1 MTPRYTQEQWIEK
14 AKLIHGEKYDYSK
27 VRYVNI
33 NTKICII
40 CQKHGEFNQTPK
52 DHLRGRG
59 CGKCGRENGIKK
71 RTKTSEQFL
80 QEIKEKHGDCYDLSK
95 VEYINDKVK
104 VCIICQK
111 HGEFFITPQHF
122 LGGEGCRLCGIEKA
136 AITRRKSHSK
146 FLEECDN
153 SHQDGTNYDYS
164 KANYVG
170 DKVPVCIICHETD
183 ENGNKHGE
191 FWQSPNNHISK
202 SQGCPKCGRLKSD
215 ENRKY
220 TQDEWVEKAK
230 IVHNN
235 KYDYSHTNYINSDE
249 KVAINCSEHGIFYQ
263 KPSNH
268 LMKQGCPKC
277 FKEKSGVEREITEY
291 ISSLG
296 VEYIENERKILN
308 GKEIDI
314 YIPIKKIGI
323 EINGLI
329 WHSDL
334 YGTDD
339 KYHLQ
344 KTNDL
349 EKQGIKLIHVFEDEW
364 NDKHDIVK
372 SRLNNILG
380 VTENK
385 LYARKCEIK
394 EVSSEVASDFLNKNH
409 IQGNVGSTVKIGLF
423 YNNKLVS
430 LMTFGK
436 ERKALG
442 SKGKDGCFEMI
453 RFCNKLNFNVIGGAS
468 RLLKY
473 FIKTYNPKQI
483 ISYADRRW
491 SQGKLYET
499 LGFDFVKNTTPNYF
513 YIVKKRREN
522 RFKYR
527 KDILIKEGFDSNKS
541 EREIMAE
548 RKIPRIY
555 DCGCKLYKLTF
566 NDI

>member
-1 MTPRYTQEQWIEK
+1 MTPRYSKEQWVEK
-14 AKLIHGEKYDYSK
+14 AKSIHGEKYDYSK
-27 VRYVNI
+27 VEYI
-33 NTKICII
+33 NTSTKICII
-40 CQKHGEFNQTPK
+40 CPKHGEFSQTPK

-59 CGKCGRENGIKK
+59 CGKCGGENSIKK
-71 RTKTSEQFL
+71 RTKTTEKFI
-80 QEIKEKHGDCYDLSK
+80 QEVKEKHGDCYDLTK
-95 VEYINDKVK
+95 VDYINDSTK
-104 VCIICQK
+104 VCIICKK
-111 HGEFFITPQHF
+111 HGDFYITPLH
-122 LGGEGCRLCGIEKA
+122 LLSGEGCRLCGIEKA
-136 AITRRKSHSK
+136 AISRTKKHTK
-146 FLEECDN
+146 FLEECVN

-164 KANYVG
+164 KSNYIS
-170 DKVPVCIICHETD
+170 DKVPVRIICHVTD
-183 ENGNKHGE
+183 ENGNEHGE

-220 TQDEWVEKAK
+220 TQDEWIEKAK
-230 IVHNN
+230 LVHKN
-235 KYDYSHTNYINSDE
+235 KYDYTYVKYINSDE
-249 KVAINCSEHGIFYQ
+249 KVAINCLEHGTFYQ

-277 FKEKSGVEREITEY
+277 FKDKSGVEREITEY

-296 VEYIENERKILN
+296 IEFIENERKILN

-314 YIPIKKIGI
+314 YIPSKKIGI
-323 EINGLI
+323 EVNGLI

-334 YGTDD
+334 YGTDY

-364 NDKHDIVK
+364 NDKRDIVK
-372 SRLNNILG
+372 SRLSNILG
-380 VTENK
+380 VTKNK
-385 LYARKCEIK
+385 LYARTCEIK
-394 EVSSEVASDFLNKNH
+394 EVSSEIASTFLNKNH

-423 YNNKLVS
+423 YDKKLVS

-442 SKGKDGCFEMI
+442 GKNKDGCFEMI

-473 FIKTYNPKQI
+473 FIRTYNPKQL

-491 SQGKLYET
+491 SQGRLYET
-499 LGFDFVKNTTPNYF
+499 LGFEFIKNTTPNYF
-513 YIVKKRREN
+513 YVVKKRREN

-527 KDILIKEGFDSNKS
+527 KDILVKEGFDPNKS

-566 NDI
+566 NNI